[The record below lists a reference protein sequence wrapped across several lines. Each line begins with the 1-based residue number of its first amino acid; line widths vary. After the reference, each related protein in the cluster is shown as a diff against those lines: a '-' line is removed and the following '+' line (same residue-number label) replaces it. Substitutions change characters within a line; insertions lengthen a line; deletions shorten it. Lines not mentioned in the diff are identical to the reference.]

1 MSTLRILRNTGWN
14 LAGQGIPVFAALV
27 AIPMLIQVLGE
38 SRFGILAL
46 GWLVTGYFALFDL
59 GVGRSAIRQMVAHG
73 GTSPQCRANVFRT
86 SLSLHALLGLLGG
99 ALLGV
104 LAPWLASTALAIP
117 PALAAEAERSFLWL
131 AASVPALV
139 LASAYR
145 AALEADQR
153 FDLVNAVRLPASVA
167 NFLMPLAILPLSS
180 RVDLVMA
187 TIVGTRWLVLL
198 AYYLLVA
205 RTVKGLRPGRFD
217 RTLANTLLREG
228 GWMTVSTLVAPLILA
243 ADRLVIAIYGSLAS
257 LTYYVVPYEVITKL
271 WILSASLLAAA
282 YPQMTALRKAELRQ
296 LGDRCLYWLLRVA
309 TPLAIGAILLAEPGL
324 KAWVGARIADQ
335 ATPVLQLLAIGV
347 WLNVLAQVPQTVL
360 QATGNA
366 DAVAR
371 LQLLELPFYLVLVTV
386 LMQAYGTVG
395 VALAWVLRAALDAV
409 LLVWLTHRRVE
420 GFRAWPLTA
429 Q

>member
-1 MSTLRILRNTGWN
+1 
-14 LAGQGIPVFAALV
+14 VFAALL
-27 AIPMLIQVLGE
+27 AIPLLIQGLGE

-59 GVGRSAIRQMVAHG
+59 GVGRSAIREMAAHG
-73 GTSPQCRANVFRT
+73 GARPDRRAAVFRT
-86 SLSLHALLGLLGG
+86 SLVLHACLGLLGG
-99 ALLGV
+99 VLLGI
-104 LAPWLASTALAIP
+104 LAPWLASTALAV
-117 PALAAEAERSFLWL
+117 PAALSGEAENSFRWL

-167 NFLMPLAILPLSS
+167 NFMMPLAVLSLTT
-180 RVDLVMA
+180 RVDLVIA
-187 TIVGTRWLVLL
+187 VIVGIRWLVLL
-198 AYYLLVA
+198 GYFALVA
-205 RTVKGLRPGRFD
+205 QAVSGSRKGQFD
-217 RTLANTLLREG
+217 QTMAMSLLREG

-243 ADRLVIAIYGSLAS
+243 ADRLVIATYGSVAS

-296 LGDRCLYWLLRVA
+296 LGDQSLYWLLRVA
-309 TPLAIGAILLAEPGL
+309 TPLAIGAILFAGPGL
-324 KAWVGARIADQ
+324 KAWVGERIADQ
-335 ATPVLQLLAIGV
+335 ATPVLQLLAVGV

>member
-1 MSTLRILRNTGWN
+1 VSTLRILRNTAWN

-27 AIPMLIQVLGE
+27 AIPLLIQGLGE

-73 GTSPQCRANVFRT
+73 VAPSERRADVFRT
-86 SLSLHALLGLLGG
+86 SLVLHALLGLLGG
-99 ALLGV
+99 VLLGI

-117 PALAAEAERSFLWL
+117 VALATEAEYAFLWL

-167 NFLMPLAILPLSS
+167 NFVMPLAILPLTS
-180 RVDLVMA
+180 RVDLVIA
-187 TIVGTRWLVLL
+187 VIVGTRWMVLL
-198 AYYLLVA
+198 AYYMLVA
-205 RTVKGLRPGRFD
+205 WAVTGLRPGRFD
-217 RTLANTLLREG
+217 RMLATTLLREG

-243 ADRLVIAIYGSLAS
+243 ADRLAIATYGSLAS

-282 YPQMTALRKAELRQ
+282 YPQMTVLRNADLRQ
-296 LGDRCLYWLLRVA
+296 LGDRSLSWLLRA
-309 TPLAIGAILLAEPGL
+309 TTPLAMGAILLAGPGL
-324 KAWVGARIADQ
+324 ALWVGEQIADQ

-366 DAVAR
+366 DAVGR
-371 LQLLELPFYLVLVTV
+371 LQLLELPCYLALVAV
-386 LMQAYGTVG
+386 LMQAYGIVG
-395 VALAWVLRAALDAV
+395 VAFAWVLRAALDTV
-409 LLVWLTHRRVE
+409 LLVWLTRRRVD
-420 GFRAWPLTA
+420 GFRAWPLRM